1 MNAFIVLLVLAV
13 IVLLWLA
20 LIYNRLVTCRNR
32 YENAFSQIDVQL
44 KRRHD
49 LIPNLVQTVREY
61 LQYEKETLT
70 EITAARARATAAVAG
85 AAARPGDP
93 ALMRELAGAEQAL
106 TAGLGRLAVTV
117 EKYPDLKAS
126 TTVTQLMEDL
136 SSTENRVAFARQAY
150 NDAVMVYNTA
160 CQTVPEVLVAGP
172 LGFRPAAPF
181 MIEDAAQREAPRVAA
196 L

>member
-1 MNAFIVLLVLAV
+1 MAIFITLAV
-13 IVLLWLA
+13 IAVLLLFVLG

-49 LIPNLVQTVREY
+49 LIPNLVSAVREY

-70 EITAARARATAAVAG
+70 AITEARTRATAAVAG

-106 TAGLGRLAVTV
+106 ATGLGRIAVV
-117 EKYPDLKAS
+117 MEKYPDLKAS
-126 TTVTQLMEDL
+126 STVTQLMEDL
-136 SSTENRVAFARQAY
+136 NSTENRVAFARQAY

-160 CQTVPEVLVAGP
+160 GQTFPAVLVAGP
-172 LGFRPAAPF
+172 LGFRPAATF
-181 MIEDAAQREAPRVAA
+181 MLENAAQREAPRVAA